1 MAWSTVPTSLTTM
14 LVALLMPPLVAR
26 LAAALAAELA
36 PPATLV
42 ALLVARDPKLP
53 QMLERPLRSV
63 SLLNS
68 PRASRWMRCSPPV
81 RPPVMR
87 CIHPSADARSPASE
101 LQRPPGPASPS
112 GPLLLSLL
120 QRG

>member
-1 MAWSTVPTSLTTM
+1 MALSTVPTSLTTM
-14 LVALLMPPLVAR
+14 LVAWLMPPLVAR
-26 LAAALAAELA
+26 LAAALAAALA
-36 PPATLV
+36 PPTTLG

-68 PRASRWMRCSPPV
+68 PRASRWMRC
-81 RPPVMR
+81 RPPVTR

-112 GPLLLSLL
+112 GRLLLSLL
-120 QRG
+120 RRG